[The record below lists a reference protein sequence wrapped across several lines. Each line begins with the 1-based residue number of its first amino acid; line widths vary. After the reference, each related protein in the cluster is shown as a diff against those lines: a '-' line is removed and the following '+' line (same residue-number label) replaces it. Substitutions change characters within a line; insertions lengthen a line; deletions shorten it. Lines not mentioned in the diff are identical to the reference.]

1 MLPSMQASGSG
12 DGLQISLDLNE
23 GNEGNE
29 DNDWEDVG
37 HLKTSGSQEQDKVR
51 GSFLFS
57 SGSLKGLARKSPCRQ
72 LLYDLF
78 KSLQKDTG
86 GTIL

>member
-1 MLPSMQASGSG
+1 MQASGSG

-29 DNDWEDVG
+29 DDDWEDVD

-51 GSFLFS
+51 SSFLLNSESFE
-57 SGSLKGLARKSPCRQ
+57 GLACKPPGRQ

-78 KSLQKDTG
+78 KSLQKDTNS
-86 GTIL
+86 TIL